1 MKKYLFY
8 FLSKGKKRY
17 YLKNR
22 NLIENITKKEFDSHP
37 RFQDLVISK
46 TQYPKFFNYEENKR
60 ITGSGTF
67 IIFNYHN
74 KKFVPLFFNKNYN
87 SFSTLGGRIDSSKDN
102 LKQNAI
108 KESKEESADLFQ
120 FKPSNLSLF
129 YDISYGIYNYR
140 NYIVKVNAKPEID
153 DYLNNLEIINK
164 IIPKKFTYW
173 HETNNMIFI
182 PLSELIKNID
192 KKYQINKDIINIGK
206 VNIVN
211 IDRRLYDFLYEIKYG
226 EINFKLDLE
235 SLKPLNLTKEKEK
248 NNLLKYYFD

>member
-17 YLKNR
+17 YLKNG
-22 NLIENITKKEFDSHP
+22 NLIENITKKEFDSNP
-37 RFQDLVISK
+37 RLQDLVISK

-74 KKFVPLFFNKNYN
+74 KKYVPLFFNKNYN

-140 NYIVKVNAKPEID
+140 NYIVKVNAKPEIN
-153 DYLNNLEIINK
+153 DYFNNLEIINK
-164 IIPKKFTYW
+164 TIPKKITYW
-173 HETNNMIFI
+173 HETNNIIFI

-206 VNIVN
+206 ENIVN
-211 IDRRLYDFLYEIKYG
+211 IDRRLYDFLYEIKFG
-226 EINFKLDLE
+226 ELNFKLDLE
-235 SLKPLNLTKEKEK
+235 SLKPLNLTKEKTIY
-248 NNLLKYYFD
+248 NLLKYYFD